1 MLGLLLGFCVVIGLS
16 AMAADAPKKGKL
28 RHVVAFKFKES
39 ASKADIMTMRLVGSV
54 ASEQEAK

>member
-1 MLGLLLGFCVVIGLS
+1 VQLYPAS
-16 AMAADAPKKGKL
+16 AGSVTA
-28 RHVVAFKFKES
+28 S